1 MPSQKKTTIIILS
14 ALCSLMIMSCSRKEN
29 VEQISSV
36 SGENFDTYFADE
48 EPSQEK
54 QNDRLRNEIG
64 RLFFVE
70 HAGAEVN
77 ETMRL
82 ALQFHP
88 PAGLLLMPPLD
99 TENRQIQDMVRAYS
113 TVVMNAHRKP
123 VLISA
128 DTERGVFKGMT
139 YLAQPRWL
147 GKIASKQGYE
157 ICHLHAQI
165 MADELLAL
173 GINAPMSVVSDL
185 AHKTLASRGISNNPE
200 IVSKCLQEF
209 MQVFVERK
217 KIIFITQHFPGAS
230 LVQTKMTSMDS
241 FKKYLAPFVSLIDFV
256 KIHHANVQLSLVI
269 NNAKYPLID
278 EKNKAPFSQLL
289 LKDMLRDKMQFVGL
303 AISDGMWKDS
313 FAQMNTDQLLPMY
326 VLSILSGM
334 DVLTIPGSK
343 FAPAVQY
350 FRRLYDSKL
359 TDVENYQLEVT
370 VNKPVDEIRQNL
382 RLRINEI
389 LDRLQ
394 PVQKAVGHSLPDHT
408 EPKKQTAE
416 INERYQKILQDNYF
430 VEKN

>member
-1 MPSQKKTTIIILS
+1 M
-14 ALCSLMIMSCSRKEN
+14 
-29 VEQISSV
+29 
-36 SGENFDTYFADE
+36 
-48 EPSQEK
+48 
-54 QNDRLRNEIG
+54 
-64 RLFFVE
+64 
-70 HAGAEVN
+70 
-77 ETMRL
+77 
-82 ALQFHP
+82 
-88 PAGLLLMPPLD
+88 
-99 TENRQIQDMVRAYS
+99 
-113 TVVMNAHRKP
+113 
-123 VLISA
+123 
-128 DTERGVFKGMT
+128 
-139 YLAQPRWL
+139 
-147 GKIASKQGYE
+147 
-157 ICHLHAQI
+157 
-165 MADELLAL
+165 
-173 GINAPMSVVSDL
+173 
-185 AHKTLASRGISNNPE
+185 
-200 IVSKCLQEF
+200 
-209 MQVFVERK
+209 
-217 KIIFITQHFPGAS
+217 
-230 LVQTKMTSMDS
+230 
-241 FKKYLAPFVSLIDFV
+241 IDFV

-269 NNAKYPLID
+269 NNAKYPVID